1 MRKARLAA
9 GRERITISVAL
20 ARLDETEVELKARLA
35 ADRERVVRMK
45 VSWSVLSRAFS
56 SY

>member
-1 MRKARLAA
+1 MREARLAA

>member
-1 MRKARLAA
+1 MREARLAA

-35 ADRERVVRMK
+35 ADRERFVRMK
-45 VSWSVLSRAFS
+45 LSWSVLSRAFS